1 MILLFAKLAILL
13 FQVYSNPNCDIS
25 DTLHKIDHL
34 MSSSHRSN
42 ILIAGDFNSSNR
54 YWYSNSND
62 LRGDSLLATVIQIW
76 IIMLKFI
83 MNHYHQ

>member
-1 MILLFAKLAILL
+1 MLII
-13 FQVYSNPNCDIS
+13 YSNPNCDIS

-62 LRGDSLLATVIQIW
+62 LRGDSLLATLFVGFVHGDFKLINTVG
-76 IIMLKFI
+76 FC
-83 MNHYHQ
+83 